1 MSLSRA
7 TWVALLIGSLAAV
20 SFADTL
26 NDKKVELKKLQETI
40 KSFQQQA
47 AKTKTQHQKELNAL
61 KDADKAVSRS
71 KKELQGVEKK
81 LQHSERRL
89 SQLAKQKSQKQQLMS
104 GNQLLLAEQLRAAHR
119 LGERQSLRVLLNQQ
133 DPQAVSRTMRYFD
146 YFNSARAEEITTA
159 ERRIA
164 ELNDVEALIAQEQSA
179 LVPLREER
187 RAALAE
193 FDEQKRHQVKVV
205 SLLNKQLKSEQS
217 KLNKLLVDRRELQ
230 QLINQLANADI
241 KDDGLLAAEP
251 FISRKG
257 KMPWPTSGKITN
269 RFGTAKTGTLTWDG
283 VMISTKE
290 GAPVRAIHSGRV
302 VYADWLRGLGLLII
316 VDHGDSYLSLYGH
329 NETINKS
336 IGDWVD
342 SKEVIG
348 SASRGRD
355 SAEVYFGIRYKGKPS
370 NPRKWCQK
378 DRRGRVG

>member
-1 MSLSRA
+1 VSLSRA

-81 LQHSERRL
+81 LQQSERRL
-89 SQLAKQKSQKQQLMS
+89 SQLAKQKTQKQQLMS

-133 DPQAVSRTMRYFD
+133 DPQVVSRTMRYFY

-193 FDEQKRHQVKVV
+193 FDEQKRHQAKVV

-251 FISRKG
+251 FKSRRG
-257 KMPWPTSGKITN
+257 KMPWPTSGKITK
-269 RFGTAKTGTLTWDG
+269 RFGTAKTGSLTWDG

-348 SASRGRD
+348 SASRERD

-370 NPRKWCQK
+370 NPKKWCQK

>member
-7 TWVALLIGSLAAV
+7 TWVALLISSLAAV

-81 LQHSERRL
+81 LQQSERRL

-193 FDEQKRHQVKVV
+193 FDEQKRHQAKVV

-230 QLINQLANADI
+230 QLISQLANADI

-251 FISRKG
+251 FKSRRG
-257 KMPWPTSGKITN
+257 KMPWPTSGKSLN
-269 RFGTAKTGTLTWDG
+269 
-283 VMISTKE
+283 
-290 GAPVRAIHSGRV
+290 
-302 VYADWLRGLGLLII
+302 
-316 VDHGDSYLSLYGH
+316 DS
-329 NETINKS
+329 E
-336 IGDWVD
+336 
-342 SKEVIG
+342 
-348 SASRGRD
+348 R
-355 SAEVYFGIRYKGKPS
+355 
-370 NPRKWCQK
+370 QK
-378 DRRGRVG
+378 QAL